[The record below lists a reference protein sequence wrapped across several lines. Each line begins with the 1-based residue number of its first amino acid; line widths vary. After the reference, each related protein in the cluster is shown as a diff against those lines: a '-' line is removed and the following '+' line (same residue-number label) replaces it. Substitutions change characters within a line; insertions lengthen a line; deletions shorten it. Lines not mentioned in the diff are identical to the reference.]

1 MAETSTQ
8 QMALTKNVEFME
20 RVTAMMARV
29 AGVVL
34 SEPGSTPYH
43 PDRATYAQNV
53 ARNGSMTT
61 MQAAPQVVM
70 GVNVIAATIY
80 DEETKTST
88 CPMADI
94 DLESQITSLW
104 NSLGGINT
112 PS

>member
-8 QMALTKNVEFME
+8 QMALTRNPEFME

-34 SEPGSTPYH
+34 SEPGTVPYH
-43 PDRATYAQNV
+43 PDRAAYAKNV
-53 ARNGSMTT
+53 VVNPSMTT
-61 MQAAPQVVM
+61 SQAGPQVVM
-70 GVNVIAATIY
+70 GVNVIAATVY

-88 CPMADI
+88 CPIADI

-104 NSLGGINT
+104 NALGGINT